1 MVLASAISD
10 VRGVREEGVMGEWE
24 GEFPEVEEA
33 LLGDVMMGE
42 LAELIGA
49 EIGQLQGLDAV
60 GVAGIELT

>member
-24 GEFPEVEEA
+24 GEFAEVEEA

-49 EIGQLQGLDAV
+49 EIGLLQGLDAV